1 MGSLHHFVSG
11 VHNGLPQGG
20 GICVAGDGDL
30 LGLQIR
36 HSLLD
41 AWHSLTGF
49 FHTGLAVAAHH
60 TLYVNYGVNDS

>member
-1 MGSLHHFVSG
+1 MACRRAAESA
-11 VHNGLPQGG
+11 LPVTVT
-20 GICVAGDGDL
+20 CLAS
-30 LGLQIR
+30 R
-36 HSLLD
+36 SATASWD